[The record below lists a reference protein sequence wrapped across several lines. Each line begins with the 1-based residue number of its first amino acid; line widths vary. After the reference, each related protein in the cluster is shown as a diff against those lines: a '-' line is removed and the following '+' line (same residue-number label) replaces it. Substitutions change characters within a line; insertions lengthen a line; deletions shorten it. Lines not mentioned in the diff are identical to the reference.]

1 MSQFHSRIFP
11 GWLVVAGAFLVTF
24 VGFGGAYTFSA
35 FFEPLRETFGATRGS
50 TSLVFSV
57 AGFLYF
63 SLGVISGPLADRFGA
78 RRVAAVGMALL
89 GAGLALAGLARSLTE
104 VYLAYGLGV
113 GVGVG
118 LAYVPA
124 LGAVQRWFDRRRGLA
139 SGLAVSGIGVGT
151 LVLPPLAA
159 LLVEQIGWRTTYV
172 LFGGA
177 CGLIGL
183 GASLWLKDD
192 ARRFG
197 FSPDGAA
204 APASSPPATGLSV
217 AQAVRTRRFAGLY
230 AACLICAFGVFMPFV
245 HLMPYAMDHGVSATR
260 AALLLAGI
268 GVGSTAGR
276 FLLGGLADRFGREPT
291 LLAMVVGVAVSL
303 ASWVWLTDFWP
314 LMLFAC
320 AFGVFYGG
328 WVALL
333 PALVMDWFGGR
344 SVSGII
350 GLLYTSVALGT
361 LTGPPAAG
369 WMFDAT
375 GSYVVPILGA
385 SVTALASLAL
395 MAATFRHRARP
406 AAEGDGGA

>member
-1 MSQFHSRIFP
+1 MSRSNRRAFP
-11 GWLVVAGAFLVTF
+11 GWLVVAGAFLITF
-24 VGFGGAYTFSA
+24 AGFGGAYSFSA

-50 TSLVFSV
+50 TSLVFSI

-63 SLGVISGPLADRFGA
+63 SLGLVSGPLADRFGA
-78 RRVAAVGMALL
+78 RRVAAAGMVLL
-89 GAGLALAGLARSLTE
+89 GAGLALAGLARSLVE
-104 VYLAYGLGV
+104 VYLGYGLGV

-151 LVLPPLAA
+151 LVLPPIAA
-159 LLVEQIGWRTTYV
+159 LLVDQVGWRTTYLV
-172 LFGGA
+172 LGAA

-183 GASLWLKDD
+183 GAALWLKDD
-192 ARRFG
+192 PRRYG
-197 FSPDGAA
+197 FSPDGAPA
-204 APASSPPATGLSV
+204 ATDAPPATGLSV
-217 AQAVRTRRFAGLY
+217 SQAVRTRRFAGLY

-245 HLMPYAMDHGVSATR
+245 HLMPYAMDQGVSAPR
-260 AALLLAGI
+260 AALLLAAI

-276 FLLGGLADRFGREPT
+276 FLLGGLADRFGRERT
-291 LLAMVVGVAVSL
+291 LLAMIAGVAAAL
-303 ASWVWLTDFWP
+303 ASWAGLAGFWP

-361 LTGPPAAG
+361 LVGPPAAG

-375 GSYVVPILGA
+375 GSYLVPILAGA
-385 SVTALASLAL
+385 ATSLASLVV

-406 AAEGDGGA
+406 TAEGDGRA